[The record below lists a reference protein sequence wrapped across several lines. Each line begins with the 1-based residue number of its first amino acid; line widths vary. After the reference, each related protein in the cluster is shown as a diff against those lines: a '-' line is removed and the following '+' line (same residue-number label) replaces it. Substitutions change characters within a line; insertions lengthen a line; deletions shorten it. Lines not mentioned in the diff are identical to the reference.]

1 MTKTLDDSL
10 LTVGDWVRW
19 GASEC
24 ARSELFFG
32 HGTDNPWDEACLL
45 VAGAL
50 KLRWQDVS
58 PSWNCRLLAEEKAA
72 IASLIEQRINQRMP
86 AAYLLGEAWFAGHS
100 FRVTTDVLIPRSP
113 IAELIAHEFQPWL
126 ATEPHRILDLCT
138 GSGCIGIV
146 CAKQFD
152 QAELVLS
159 DISQPALAV
168 ASENIQRHHLAHRV
182 KAVYADVFDGLVE
195 EREQHGV
202 FDLIVSNPPYV
213 DKGDLASMPDEYQHE
228 PRLALAAGDD
238 GLAIVRRILADAADF
253 LSPTGL
259 LVVEVGNSWP
269 ALEQAYPTL
278 NFIWPHFE
286 QGGHG
291 VFILQAEE
299 LKKV

>member
-1 MTKTLDDSL
+1 MTKTLQDCL

-32 HGTDNPWDEACLL
+32 HGTDNPWDEASLL

-50 KLRWQDVS
+50 KLRWQDLN
-58 PSWNCRLLAEEKAA
+58 PSWNCRLLAEEKAT
-72 IASLIEQRINQRMP
+72 IASLLQQRISQRIP
-86 AAYLLGEAWFAGHS
+86 AAYLLGEAWFAGQR
-100 FRVTTDVLIPRSP
+100 FRVTKDVLIPRSP

-126 ATEPHRILDLCT
+126 PTEPQRILDLCT
-138 GSGCIGIV
+138 GSGCIGIA
-146 CAKQFD
+146 CAKQFE
-152 QAELVLS
+152 QAEVVLS
-159 DISQPALAV
+159 DISAPALAV
-168 ASENIQRHHLAHRV
+168 AAENIEHHQLEHRV
-182 KAVYADVFDGLVE
+182 KALQSDVFDGLVQQK
-195 EREQHGV
+195 EQGGL

-213 DKGDLASMPDEYQHE
+213 DREDLASMPDEYQHE

-238 GLAIVRRILADAADF
+238 GLAIVRRILDEASDF
-253 LSPTGL
+253 LSPDGV

-299 LKKV
+299 LQKV